1 MMGRKL
7 ARCLIPLALCILLA
21 GCMDP
26 LRKIQI
32 VSLGKPTRSG
42 DIEIFTVVGTD
53 EKGTKRPVSAE
64 WELAGENGLLIEPS
78 GHAAY
83 VLALAPGSS
92 TLTAR
97 KGELVATAEFSVY
110 EPALSKIVMMEGIGA
125 TGTIL
130 RQGQY
135 CSLFV
140 VGYDQHDRE
149 MRVDPDWSVTEEL
162 GFFTKLEDTGWRS
175 NVRFDAVNAGTGTIT
190 ASQEGKSADFSM
202 TVLPVFV
209 IGGK

>member
-1 MMGRKL
+1 MGRRL
-7 ARCLIPLALCILLA
+7 ACCLLPLAICLLLA
-21 GCMDP
+21 GCMGDTKMI
-26 LRKIQI
+26 RI
-32 VSLGKPTRSG
+32 VSLGKPTRPG
-42 DIEIFTVVGTD
+42 DIEIFTAVGTD
-53 EKGTKRPVSAE
+53 ADGTKRPVSAE
-64 WELAGENGLLIEPS
+64 WELAGGNGLLIEPS

-110 EPALSKIVMMEGIGA
+110 EPALSKLVMMEGIGS

-135 CSLFV
+135 CQLFV

-149 MRVDPDWSVTEEL
+149 MSIDPDWSVTDEL

-190 ASQEGKSADFSM
+190 ASQEGRSADFSM

-209 IGGK
+209 IGGR